1 MSALLRGC
9 ASVLIALVLSSAALA
24 APAHAEGGADCNIYS
39 DHSECEIQDPD
50 PGDGN
55 GGGGRSGGG
64 GKPST
69 PLCSSFPNGVP
80 DNPPS
85 SDWIYIECQLTANED
100 DGTIGL
106 WVEPRA
112 SAEQLARMLLAR
124 IQFRP
129 IDIGLAPKG
138 ADAVALVGMPVWLWV
153 DDPSSTTYGPAT
165 ITAGGMSLT
174 AKVTSV
180 GWVMGDGAE
189 FVCGKG
195 TEWKKGM
202 GGDPS
207 PTCGHTYSQRGTY
220 TVRATTHW
228 VAHWTGYGLS
238 GDIPFQLTRTRQL
251 EVGELQV
258 IIKRG
263 G

>member
-1 MSALLRGC
+1 VSALLRGC

-129 IDIGLAPKG
+129 IDIG
-138 ADAVALVGMPVWLWV
+138 
-153 DDPSSTTYGPAT
+153 
-165 ITAGGMSLT
+165 
-174 AKVTSV
+174 
-180 GWVMGDGAE
+180 
-189 FVCGKG
+189 
-195 TEWKKGM
+195 
-202 GGDPS
+202 
-207 PTCGHTYSQRGTY
+207 
-220 TVRATTHW
+220 
-228 VAHWTGYGLS
+228 
-238 GDIPFQLTRTRQL
+238 
-251 EVGELQV
+251 
-258 IIKRG
+258 
-263 G
+263 